1 MYHVCMYVCVYV
13 SVCVVSV
20 FCTCLLLLFNI
31 VKMTVILVLQT
42 NYSTKLDM
50 FDQNFFNALEVSLK

>member
-1 MYHVCMYVCVYV
+1 VYV
-13 SVCVVSV
+13 SVCVCVCVVSV

-50 FDQNFFNALEVSLK
+50 FDQKMFNASEVSLK